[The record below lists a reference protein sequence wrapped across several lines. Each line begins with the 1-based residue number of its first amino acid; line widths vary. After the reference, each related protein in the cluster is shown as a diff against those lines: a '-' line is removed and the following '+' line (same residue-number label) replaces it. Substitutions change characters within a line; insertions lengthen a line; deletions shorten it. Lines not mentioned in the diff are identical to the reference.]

1 LVENA
6 LHKGSFSTFATGKNH
21 SGFGQSF
28 GNIGKPLPKFL
39 KFFSRPTNKSGWPI
53 FSVKGYCI
61 WFLLCYSSSDKA
73 LGTA

>member
-1 LVENA
+1 MRCT
-6 LHKGSFSTFATGKNH
+6 KTFATGKNH
-21 SGFGQSF
+21 SGFGQSV

-39 KFFSRPTNKSGWPI
+39 TNKSGGPI

-61 WFLLCYSSSDKA
+61 WFLLCYSGSDKA